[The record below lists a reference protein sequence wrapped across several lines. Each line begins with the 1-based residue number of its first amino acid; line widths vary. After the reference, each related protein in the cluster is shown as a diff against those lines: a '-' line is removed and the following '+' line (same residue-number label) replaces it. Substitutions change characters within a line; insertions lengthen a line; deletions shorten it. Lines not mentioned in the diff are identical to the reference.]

1 MTNAELSK
9 ALKEESTAEQ
19 LEKEKGD
26 LVRHKQEGKII
37 ISVSMKNDV
46 PGTLLDIEQYLND
59 VIAMEV
65 WKKYKCSLRVH
76 L

>member
-1 MTNAELSK
+1 MTNAELLE

-19 LEKEKGD
+19 LEREKGN

-37 ISVSMKNDV
+37 ISVSMNNDV
-46 PGTLLDIEQYLND
+46 PGTLLAVEQYIND
-59 VIAMEV
+59 AVAMEV